1 MSPKSQLALRI
12 AALGGG
18 LLLFGVSIG
27 LMVRANLGLGPWDVL
42 HQGLAERTGVS
53 MGWIVNG
60 TAVLV
65 LLAWIPIRE
74 RPGIGTL
81 CNVLLIG
88 PFVDLTLA
96 VLPEQT
102 NLPLR
107 IALLVGGIVGL
118 AAATGLYVGAGFGP
132 GPRDGLMT
140 GLAKRGYS
148 IRVVRTL
155 IEIVVL
161 VIGWF
166 LGGTVG
172 IGTLLFALTIGPL
185 VHVLAPR
192 LAIVPID
199 SPNPVRKKA

>member
-1 MSPKSQLALRI
+1 MSPKSRLALRI

-18 LLLFGVSIG
+18 LFLFGVSIG
-27 LMVRANLGLGPWDVL
+27 LMVRADLGLGPWDVL
-42 HQGLAERTGVS
+42 HQGIAERTGIS
-53 MGWIVNG
+53 MGWVVNG

-102 NLPLR
+102 TLAVRIPL
-107 IALLVGGIVGL
+107 LLAGIVGL

-140 GLAKRGYS
+140 GLAKRGHS
-148 IRVVRTL
+148 IRVVRTA
-155 IEIVVL
+155 IEVAVL
-161 VIGWF
+161 LIGWL

-185 VHVLAPR
+185 VHLLAPR
-192 LAIVPID
+192 LAIVPLD
-199 SPNPVRKKA
+199 SPNPARKKP

>member
-1 MSPKSQLALRI
+1 MSPKSRLALRI
-12 AALGGG
+12 VALGGG

-42 HQGLAERTGVS
+42 HQGLAERTGIS
-53 MGWIVNG
+53 MGWIVNA

-65 LLAWIPIRE
+65 LLAWIPLRE

-96 VLPEQT
+96 VIPEQS
-102 NLPLR
+102 NLPIR
-107 IALLVGGIVGL
+107 IALLAVGIVGL

-148 IRVVRTL
+148 IRIARTVIEVAVL
-155 IEIVVL
+155 I
-161 VIGWF
+161 IGWL

-185 VHVLAPR
+185 VQLLAPR

>member
-1 MSPKSQLALRI
+1 VSPKSRLALRI

-18 LLLFGVSIG
+18 LFLFGVSIG
-27 LMVRANLGLGPWDVL
+27 LMVRADLGLGPWDVL
-42 HQGLAERTGVS
+42 HQGIAERTGIS
-53 MGWIVNG
+53 MGWVVNG
-60 TAVLV
+60 TAVIV

-102 NLPLR
+102 NLAVR
-107 IALLVGGIVGL
+107 IALLAAGIVGL

-140 GLAKRGYS
+140 GLAKRGHS
-148 IRVVRTL
+148 IRVVRTA
-155 IEIVVL
+155 IEVAVL
-161 VIGWF
+161 VIGWL

-185 VHVLAPR
+185 VHLLAPR
-192 LAIVPID
+192 LAIVPIG
-199 SPNPVRKKA
+199 SPNPARKKA

>member
-1 MSPKSQLALRI
+1 VSPKSRLALRI

-18 LLLFGVSIG
+18 LFLFGVSIG
-27 LMVRANLGLGPWDVL
+27 LMVRADLGLGPWDVL
-42 HQGLAERTGVS
+42 HQGIAERTGIS
-53 MGWIVNG
+53 MGWVVNG
-60 TAVLV
+60 TAVIV

-102 NLPLR
+102 NLAIR
-107 IALLVGGIVGL
+107 IALLAAGIVGL

-140 GLAKRGYS
+140 GLAKRGHS
-148 IRVVRTL
+148 IRVVRTA
-155 IEIVVL
+155 IEVAVL
-161 VIGWF
+161 VIGWL

-185 VHVLAPR
+185 VHLLAPR
-192 LAIVPID
+192 LAIVPIG
-199 SPNPVRKKA
+199 SPNPARKKA